1 MINRMK
7 LRLLKLTSLLLV
19 LIFLQHNSFAADPT
33 IDLTVT
39 VNTMAM
45 LQGGWGTNCGNNDCG
60 GLGAFNEPDP
70 RIEFRV
76 KNSSSSTWFQT

>member
-19 LIFLQHNSFAADPT
+19 LIFLQQNSFAADPT

-45 LQGGWGTNCGNNDCG
+45 L
-60 GLGAFNEPDP
+60 
-70 RIEFRV
+70 
-76 KNSSSSTWFQT
+76 